1 MARVKVGHFTQDG
14 GLIYI
19 PIGFI
24 PSFIRMADR
33 VGVAIYYEWWSA
45 MEQDEV
51 SGKQEGI
58 SDTAGTKAALAD
70 AGGIVEYDAGTELPT
85 ISDYTLSASSAS
97 TARTA
102 TADGTFLRP
111 STSGTIKDGS
121 AADRS
126 LIFECVIAGTG
137 SAEPPWPTAVGEQV
151 VDGTVTF
158 ELVVEPTERR
168 GYQGVRVSA
177 SIQNDGN
184 EMYYLAILAD
194 TDLDH
199 GDVDSWTDG
208 IAPET
213 P

>member
-1 MARVKVGHFTQDG
+1 MDIQTGHFTQDG

-24 PSFIRMADR
+24 PSWIRMADR

-51 SGKQEGI
+51 SGSQEGL

-85 ISDYTLSASSAS
+85 INDYTVARSTAA

-102 TADGTFLRP
+102 TVAGTFLRP

-121 AADRS
+121 DADRH
-126 LIFECVIAGTG
+126 LTFECVTAGTG
-137 SAEPPWPTAVGEQV
+137 SAEPTWPTAVGEQV
-151 VDGTVTF
+151 LDNDVLW
-158 ELVVEPTERR
+158 ELVVEPTERG

-184 EMYYLAILAD
+184 EMYYVALKGD
-194 TDLDH
+194 SDLDH

-208 IAPET
+208 IAPN
-213 P
+213 PR